1 MFLELFLFNKG
12 IISAQD
18 FDNKK
23 LGYLQADK
31 NYKNLLSTISQLK
44 SALIENTRSSK
55 SNKISGTKENVT
67 LENSQIQS
75 FYNLQKAIKERADIK
90 LFICVNDQ
98 DNNSR
103 RLKLVRLF
111 STL

>member
-1 MFLELFLFNKG
+1 MVKLLQPFQVQAKAQNSESVQISNRLNILQQQKSLNESELQLQKNDVTRYEILFNKG

-55 SNKISGTKENVT
+55 SNY
-67 LENSQIQS
+67 
-75 FYNLQKAIKERADIK
+75 YNKY
-90 LFICVNDQ
+90 
-98 DNNSR
+98 NN
-103 RLKLVRLF
+103 F
-111 STL
+111 